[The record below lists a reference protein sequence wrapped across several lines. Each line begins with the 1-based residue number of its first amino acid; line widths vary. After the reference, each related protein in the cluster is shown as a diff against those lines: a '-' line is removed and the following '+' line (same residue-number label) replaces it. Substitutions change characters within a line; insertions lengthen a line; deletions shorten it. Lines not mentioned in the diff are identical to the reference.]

1 MQLDDDGRAP
11 GDLEDE
17 EAAMLRAMGEVKA
30 KGGAMFAAAQQM
42 NNPDGL
48 EFTGDAVRAV
58 AARVAAVNVEKARKQ
73 AADAEARRLAETTVA
88 GRGTGGRG
96 RGGRG
101 PVGRIPWKAVAAE
114 RDALHQSEVAALNA
128 RIRELEGGGC
138 RQRRRRRGSCCC

>member
-1 MQLDDDGRAP
+1 
-11 GDLEDE
+11 
-17 EAAMLRAMGEVKA
+17 MGEVKA

-58 AARVAAVNVEKARKQ
+58 ATRVAAVNVEKAKKQ

-96 RGGRG
+96 RGGRGG

-128 RIRELEGGGC
+128 RIRELEGGG
-138 RQRRRRRGSCCC
+138 GGGGAPAVAEGMAEGAGE

>member
-1 MQLDDDGRAP
+1 
-11 GDLEDE
+11 
-17 EAAMLRAMGEVKA
+17 
-30 KGGAMFAAAQQM
+30 MFAAAQEM
-42 NNPDGL
+42 NNPDGF

-58 AARVAAVNVEKARKQ
+58 AARVAAVNVEKAKKQ

-96 RGGRG
+96 RGG

-128 RIRELEGGGC
+128 RIRELEGGG
-138 RQRRRRRGSCCC
+138 GGGGAPAVAEGMAEGAGE

>member
-1 MQLDDDGRAP
+1 
-11 GDLEDE
+11 
-17 EAAMLRAMGEVKA
+17 MLRAMGEVKA

-58 AARVAAVNVEKARKQ
+58 AARVAAVNVEKAKKQ

-88 GRGTGGRG
+88 GRGAGGRGRGAGGRG
-96 RGGRG
+96 RGGRGGRGG

-114 RDALHQSEVAALNA
+114 RDALHQSEIAALHA
-128 RIRELEGGGC
+128 RIRELEGGG
-138 RQRRRRRGSCCC
+138 GGGGAPAVAEGMA